1 MAAESSRGQV
11 RDDGGT
17 HGEEV
22 QAGWEVRKSS
32 SQRKSREGGRVGQ
45 EGAGSQGTLVK
56 LIAVDGVC
64 VDVPRSGNCLV
75 KNERGRAPIAGG
87 RGGGVLRSTH
97 G

>member
-1 MAAESSRGQV
+1 ML
-11 RDDGGT
+11 
-17 HGEEV
+17 
-22 QAGWEVRKSS
+22 AGWEVRKSS

-56 LIAVDGVC
+56 LVAVDGVC
-64 VDVPRSGNCLV
+64 ADVPRSGNCLV
-75 KNERGRAPIAGG
+75 KNERGRAPMAGG